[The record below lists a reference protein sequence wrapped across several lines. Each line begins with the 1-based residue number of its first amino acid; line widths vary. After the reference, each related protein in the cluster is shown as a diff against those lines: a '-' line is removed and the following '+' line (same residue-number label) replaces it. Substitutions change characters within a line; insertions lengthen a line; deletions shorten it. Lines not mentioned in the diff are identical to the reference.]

1 MKIQKTISSDI
12 GRTSTTKL
20 TNVSGGI
27 KNLQWALQDIAN
39 SVETTYKQIKL
50 LRGETNKV
58 IQSVEMA
65 QRTQDTPAGL
75 QFENIAPFQYFQN
88 LVAKY
93 EKDLISFRQQ
103 IEQTERHMHS
113 LTNPQTISPEDLK
126 RGLQQINESFIS
138 LAGRLYE
145 IHQKVEAQKEQYLN
159 LRKYR
164 LRDSTN
170 VFEKLDHPE
179 PKTDGQRISS
189 GPTPFSNIT
198 AMSCFGRTYT
208 TSSVQPNK

>member
-1 MKIQKTISSDI
+1 MPEEIAKAVDALKEQIKIQKTISSDI

-20 TNVSGGI
+20 TNVSAGI

-39 SVETTYKQIKL
+39 SVETSYKQINL
-50 LRGETNKV
+50 LHGETNKV

-75 QFENIAPFQYFQN
+75 QFENTAPFQYFQN
-88 LVAKY
+88 LVAQY

-126 RGLQQINESFIS
+126 RGLRQLNETFIS
-138 LAGRLYE
+138 LAGRLYG
-145 IHQKVEAQKEQYLN
+145 IDQKVEALKKQYLN
-159 LRKYR
+159 LRKQR
-164 LRDSTN
+164 LGDTTN
-170 VFEKLDHPE
+170 VFEQLDHPE
-179 PKTDGQRISS
+179 PKTDVQRIS
-189 GPTPFSNIT
+189 
-198 AMSCFGRTYT
+198 
-208 TSSVQPNK
+208 